1 MKKILL
7 LVFLFVSSFYVFAGK
22 VYKSSATASYY
33 GKDFHGKKTSN
44 GEVFNMNDL
53 TCAHKSLPFDTILR
67 ITNLSNGKTVKVRVN
82 DRGPFVVGREI
93 DLSTAAAKKLD
104 MMKAGT
110 AKVKIEIVKMGPD
123 TALSR
128 QTAEKA
134 REIMAK
140 KEGSSKSS
148 TSGKK
153 KTSSN
158 SKKKTTES
166 KKAENEVNNGDNK
179 GDSPTSNKG
188 DSPASGDTGTNGD
201 NPKADTPDNGD
212 TPAQPVYWDV
222 QVGAFKSKENAR
234 KRAKA
239 LSDAGFSSIVIQ
251 KTGEIY
257 RVAIKE
263 VKSEDVAELE
273 GRLQEKGF
281 SEYTIRKRNVSKKTD

>member
-1 MKKILL
+1 MKKIFL
-7 LVFLFVSSFYVFAGK
+7 LVFLFVSSFYVFAAK

-67 ITNLSNGKTVKVRVN
+67 VTNLSNGKTAKVRVN

-104 MMKAGT
+104 MMNTGT
-110 AKVKIEIVKMGPD
+110 AKVKIEILKMGPD

-140 KEGSSKSS
+140 KEGTSKSS
-148 TSGKK
+148 SSGKK
-153 KTSSN
+153 KSTST

-166 KKAENEVNNGDNK
+166 QKTENEVNNGN
-179 GDSPTSNKG
+179 
-188 DSPASGDTGTNGD
+188 NGD
-201 NPKADTPDNGD
+201 NPE
-212 TPAQPVYWDV
+212 QPVYWDV
-222 QVGAFKSKENAR
+222 QIGAFKSKENAK

-239 LSDAGFSSIVIQ
+239 LSEAGFSSIVIQ

-273 GRLQEKGF
+273 GKLQEKGF